1 MESPSRSHD
10 HSTGALLRLPSK
22 HKQPGAGT
30 SVPPVHDGGATGPG
44 ARRAFITLLGV
55 DLWERFSFFGMAAI
69 LVLYLTAAPADG
81 GMGMASQTATAVF
94 AAYMS
99 LNFMAGLPGGWLA
112 DRVLGARRAVLLGGA
127 LIATGHA
134 VLSITSAPALYAGLA
149 LIVVG
154 TGLTKPSLAAMV
166 AAVSGAEKREEA
178 FSRFYMCIQ
187 VSALLAPV
195 VTGLLAEKV
204 AWHLGFAAAAFGMA
218 AGLAQ
223 FSIGLRSFERV
234 GRGPARP
241 VSREEAR
248 TAARRA
254 AMVLAVAAVAVTA
267 VALGVLPLTAVLAL
281 LGLATLS
288 LPFLYLR
295 MLSRRTPVDG
305 KQLSAFTAVM
315 GASAAF
321 WMIFAQSGSVLSLFA
336 ERHTDRVVLAF
347 EVPASWL
354 LSVHPLFVLLLAP
367 FVTRL
372 RGAVTTKV
380 AGALGVAGLSFV
392 VMAGAALMA
401 QDRPVSM
408 GWLIGVYLLYS
419 FGEIILAPA
428 GLALAAAVA
437 PPGFMS
443 RFLALNGMFAAVGVV
458 LGGQLYRLTAVLPLP
473 VYFLLMGTAVL
484 AVGAAVMATAR
495 RLRPY
500 LPA

>member
-1 MESPSRSHD
+1 MEGPSRTHD
-10 HSTGALLRLPSK
+10 RS
-22 HKQPGAGT
+22 AGV
-30 SVPPVHDGGATGPG
+30 SPPPNEGVPR
-44 ARRAFITLLGV
+44 ARRAFVTLLGV

-94 AAYMS
+94 ATYMS
-99 LNFMAGLPGGWLA
+99 LSFIAGLPGGWLA
-112 DRVLGARRAVLLGGA
+112 DRVLGTRRAVLLGGG

-134 VLSITSAPALYAGLA
+134 VLSFAFVPALYTGLL

-154 TGLTKPSLAAMV
+154 TGLSKPSLAAMV
-166 AAVSGAEKREEA
+166 AAVSGPEKREEA

-187 VSALLAPV
+187 VSALVAPV

-223 FSIGLRSFERV
+223 FGIGMRAFE
-234 GRGPARP
+234 GTTWGPTRP
-241 VSREEAR
+241 ISREEAR

-254 AMVLAVAAVAVTA
+254 GAVLAVAAVSVTA
-267 VALGVLPLTAVLAL
+267 VSLGALPLTAVLAV
-281 LGLATLS
+281 LGLITVA

-295 MLSRRTPVDG
+295 MLSRRTSMG
-305 KQLSAFTAVM
+305 RERLSAFTAVM

-336 ERHTDRVVLAF
+336 ERHTDRVVLGF
-347 EVPASWL
+347 DVPASWMQ
-354 LSVHPLFVLLLAP
+354 SVHPLFVLLLAP

-372 RGAVTTKV
+372 RGEVTTKV

-392 VMAGAALMA
+392 VMAGAALLA
-401 QDRPVSM
+401 QEQRVSV
-408 GWLIGVYLLYS
+408 GWLIVVYLLYS
-419 FGEIILAPA
+419 LGEIVLAPA

-437 PPGFMS
+437 PPGFTN

-473 VYFLLMGTAVL
+473 AYFLLMGTAVL
-484 AVGAAVMATAR
+484 ATGATLAAAAH
-495 RLRPY
+495 RLRPA
-500 LPA
+500 LPGRTR

>member
-1 MESPSRSHD
+1 MESPTRSHD
-10 HSTGALLRLPSK
+10 PSGATLLGEDTPTAERIY
-22 HKQPGAGT
+22 
-30 SVPPVHDGGATGPG
+30 VPPMTSGGATPGPR
-44 ARRAFITLLGV
+44 ARRAFVTLLGV

-81 GMGMASQTATAVF
+81 GLGMASQTATAVF

-134 VLSITSAPALYAGLA
+134 VLSITTASALYAGLA
-149 LIVVG
+149 LIVAG
-154 TGLTKPSLAAMV
+154 TGLAKPSLAAMV
-166 AAVSGAEKREEA
+166 AAVSGAEKREAA

-223 FSIGLRSFERV
+223 FGIGLRAFEDV
-234 GRGPARP
+234 GRSPVRP

-248 TAARRA
+248 TALRRA
-254 AMVLAVAAVAVTA
+254 AVGLAVAAAAVTA
-267 VALGVLPLTAVLAL
+267 VAAGALPLTAVLAL
-281 LGLATLS
+281 LGLSTLS

-295 MLSRRTPVDG
+295 TLRRRTPVDG
-305 KQLSAFTAVM
+305 KRLSAFTGVM

-321 WMIFAQSGSVLSLFA
+321 WMIFAQSGSVLALFA
-336 ERHTDRVVLAF
+336 ERHTDRGVLGF
-347 EVPASWL
+347 DVPASWFQ
-354 LSVHPLFVLLLAP
+354 SVHPLFVLLLAP

-372 RGAVTTKV
+372 RGPVTTKF
-380 AGALGVAGLSFV
+380 AAALGAAGLSFV
-392 VMAGAALMA
+392 VMAAAALLA
-401 QDRPVSM
+401 QDGTVSAA
-408 GWLIGVYLLYS
+408 WLIGVYLLYS
-419 FGEIILAPA
+419 FGEIVLAPA

-437 PPGFMS
+437 PPGFTS

-458 LGGQLYRLTAVLPLP
+458 LGGQLFRLTAVLPLS
-473 VYFLLMGTAVL
+473 VYFLLMGSAVL
-484 AVGAAVMATAR
+484 AVGAAVAATAR
-495 RLRPY
+495 RVRPH

>member
-1 MESPSRSHD
+1 MESPSRTYES
-10 HSTGALLRLPSK
+10 
-22 HKQPGAGT
+22 
-30 SVPPVHDGGATGPG
+30 PVHSGAAPVPD

-94 AAYMS
+94 ATYMS
-99 LNFMAGLPGGWLA
+99 LNFLAGLPGGWLA
-112 DRVLGARRAVLLGGA
+112 DQVLGARRAVLLGGG

-134 VLSITSAPALYAGLA
+134 VLSLTSAPALCAGLS
-149 LIVVG
+149 LIVAG
-154 TGLTKPSLAAMV
+154 TGLSKPSLAAMV

-223 FSIGLRSFERV
+223 FGIGIRAFERV
-234 GRGPARP
+234 GRGPTRP
-241 VSREEAR
+241 ISCEEAR

-254 AMVLAVAAVAVTA
+254 GIILAVATAAVTA
-267 VALGVLPLTAVLAL
+267 VSLGALPLTAVLAL
-281 LGLATLS
+281 LGLATVA

-295 MLSRRTPVDG
+295 TLSRRTSIDG
-305 KQLSAFTAVM
+305 KRLSAFTAVM

-321 WMIFAQSGSVLSLFA
+321 WMIFAQSGSALSLFA
-336 ERHTDRVVLAF
+336 ERHTDRVVLGF
-347 EVPASWL
+347 DVPASWMQ
-354 LSVHPLFVLLLAP
+354 SVHPLFVLLLAP
-367 FVTRL
+367 FVARL

-392 VMAGAALMA
+392 VMAGAALLA
-401 QDRPVSM
+401 QERPVSM
-408 GWLIGVYLLYS
+408 AWLTVVYLLYS
-419 FGEIILAPA
+419 LGEIVLAPA
-428 GLALAAAVA
+428 GLALTAAVA
-437 PPGFMS
+437 PPGFTN

-473 VYFLLMGTAVL
+473 AYFLLMGTAVL
-484 AVGAAVMATAR
+484 TIGATVAAVAR
-495 RLRPY
+495 SLRPH

>member
-1 MESPSRSHD
+1 MPPGEESRPSGTGGHESPV
-10 HSTGALLRLPSK
+10 HSGA
-22 HKQPGAGT
+22 
-30 SVPPVHDGGATGPG
+30 VPVPE

-94 AAYMS
+94 ATYMS

-112 DRVLGARRAVLLGGA
+112 DRVLGARRAVLLGGG

-134 VLSITSAPALYAGLA
+134 VLSLTSAPALYAGLS
-149 LIVVG
+149 LIVAG
-154 TGLTKPSLAAMV
+154 TGLSKPSLAAMV
-166 AAVSGAEKREEA
+166 AAVSDTEKREEA

-204 AWHLGFAAAAFGMA
+204 SWHLGFAAAAFGMT

-223 FSIGLRSFERV
+223 FSIGIRALERV
-234 GRGPARP
+234 GRGPTRP
-241 VSREEAR
+241 ISGEEAR

-254 AMVLAVAAVAVTA
+254 GIILAVATA
-267 VALGVLPLTAVLAL
+267 AGTALSLGALPLTAVLAL
-281 LGLATLS
+281 LGLATVA

-295 MLSRRTPVDG
+295 TLSRRTSIDG
-305 KQLSAFTAVM
+305 KRLSAFTAVM

-336 ERHTDRVVLAF
+336 ERHTDRVVLGV
-347 EVPASWL
+347 EVPASWMQ
-354 LSVHPLFVLLLAP
+354 SVHPLFVLLLAP

-392 VMAGAALMA
+392 VMAGAALLA
-401 QDRPVSM
+401 QERPVSM
-408 GWLIGVYLLYS
+408 AWLVGVYLLYS
-419 FGEIILAPA
+419 LGEIVLAPA
-428 GLALAAAVA
+428 GLALTAAVA
-437 PPGFMS
+437 PPGFTS

-473 VYFLLMGTAVL
+473 AYFLLMGTAVL
-484 AVGAAVMATAR
+484 TIGATVAAMAR
-495 RLRPY
+495 RLRPN